1 MYFEGGG
8 AKSSVASVWHIQSQ
22 SFLFV
27 SEIDFTLWPVQ
38 GNLSVF
44 SVQRFADIAPTG
56 LLHKTVCETT
66 IAGYSLPANTL
77 VLANF
82 SACHR
87 NPKHFSDPDRFN
99 PENFLENG
107 KLITDKEG
115 FLPYGI
121 GPRICPGAELADMQL
136 FLMMSN
142 LMTVYSLAM
151 PEGDTGETGTQF
163 EAGTS
168 VLRNPKP
175 YRVIFMLR
183 E

>member
-1 MYFEGGG
+1 MG
-8 AKSSVASVWHIQSQ
+8 
-22 SFLFV
+22 
-27 SEIDFTLWPVQ
+27 
-38 GNLSVF
+38 
-44 SVQRFADIAPTG
+44 
-56 LLHKTVCETT
+56 
-66 IAGYSLPANTL
+66 L

-121 GPRICPGAELADMQL
+121 GPRVCPGAELADMQL
-136 FLMMSN
+136 FLMLSN
-142 LMTVYSLAM
+142 SLEM
-151 PEGDTGETGTQF
+151 PPGDDGEIGTQY

-175 YRVIFMLR
+175 YRVIF
-183 E
+183 